1 MTDQAT
7 MTVGHAF
14 QDQATRRVSFV
25 LTTRNRAQI
34 IGGALK
40 RARAL
45 VKENDELIVVDGAST
60 DGTAEIIASHGDQI
74 DTFISE
80 PDVSC
85 DHAINK
91 GMLVARGKYVKH
103 LTDDDDFFPE
113 AMEQAIALLEANPQ
127 VDVLVCG
134 GTRQLGDDVYPV
146 YVPPHSN
153 YGKSP
158 EDVFNHGMC
167 GCGLLIRRSSL
178 SLTGLAN
185 SVGVATDAEFVAKAI
200 YNGAQVRFCRLN
212 LFHHP
217 IYDYGAFIGRGRAWE
232 RDMSRIVRQY
242 CSPRFYLQYRIKSA
256 ILRNRLIRGPALAI
270 RNTLRS
276 LLAAL
281 GSKRAHAK
289 RSPEEPVW
297 DGGFS

>member
-1 MTDQAT
+1 MTDQT
-7 MTVGHAF
+7 TVDHSLTLH
-14 QDQATRRVSFV
+14 DQAIRRVSFI

-34 IGGALK
+34 IGKALEQ
-40 RARAL
+40 AQAL

-60 DGTAEIIASHGDQI
+60 DGTVEIIASHGDLI

-80 PDVSC
+80 PDASC

-113 AMEQAIALLEANPQ
+113 AMEQAIALLDANPQ

-146 YVPPHSN
+146 YVPPHNN

-158 EDVFNHGMC
+158 EDVFNHGVC

-178 SLTGLAN
+178 SLTGLPN
-185 SVGVATDAEFVAKAI
+185 PVGVATDAEFVATAV
-200 YNGAQVRFCRLN
+200 YNGAQVRFCRIN

-232 RDMSRIVRQY
+232 RDMDRIAKQY
-242 CSPRFYLQYRIKSA
+242 CRRAFYVKYRTKST
-256 ILRNRLIRGPALAI
+256 ILRNRVMRGPALAV
-270 RNTLRS
+270 RDTLRS
-276 LLAAL
+276 VLAAL
-281 GSKRAHAK
+281 GSKQARAK

>member
-1 MTDQAT
+1 MTDQT
-7 MTVGHAF
+7 TVAPSLAL

-34 IGGALK
+34 IGDALK

-45 VKENDELIVVDGAST
+45 VKENDELIVIDGAST
-60 DGTAEIIASHGDQI
+60 DGTAEIIANHGDLI

-80 PDVSC
+80 PDTSC

-113 AMEQAIALLEANPQ
+113 PMEQAIALLEANPQ
-127 VDVLVCG
+127 MDVLVCG
-134 GTRQLGDDVYPV
+134 GMRQLGNDVYPF
-146 YVPPHSN
+146 YVPPHID

-158 EDVFNHGMC
+158 EDVFNYGVC
-167 GCGLLIRRSSL
+167 GCGFLIRRSSL

-185 SVGVATDAEFVAKAI
+185 SVGVATDAEFIAKAI
-200 YNGAQVRFCRLN
+200 YNGAHVRFCRVN

-217 IYDYGAFIGRGRAWE
+217 IYEYGAFKGRSRAWE
-232 RDMSRIVRQY
+232 RDMIRIAKLY
-242 CSPRFYLQYRIKSA
+242 CSPRFYIKYRIKSA
-256 ILRNRLIRGPALAI
+256 ILRNRVLRGPALAV

-276 LLAAL
+276 ILAAL
-281 GSKRAHAK
+281 GSKQARAK